1 VPLVK
6 NSKPRTARNCDSYG
20 SSTDRLMLALAA
32 KARIVCSVVQII
44 VVVGFLQFIQ
54 EDPESQSKS
63 EKQIYY
69 QKIETLSVAVF

>member
-1 VPLVK
+1 
-6 NSKPRTARNCDSYG
+6 
-20 SSTDRLMLALAA
+20 MLALAA